1 MKRKTFDWIVTCYD
15 KNNKVEEAFV
25 IKDRTEQEA
34 EKEAQGSGVN
44 QFDDWTMVKL
54 DDEVKR
60 FMKEWGSSQK
70 EVKDV
75 EGFSGSASAVSEMAI
90 NFGYVWVEKFRKWV
104 NKDNSSYDQRDE
116 EVLSYIREK
125 YC

>member
-1 MKRKTFDWIVTCYD
+1 MKRKTFDWIVACYD
-15 KNNKVEEAFV
+15 ENNKVEEAF
-25 IKDRTEQEA
+25 IIEDRTEQEA
-34 EKEAQGSGVN
+34 EKEAQSSGVD
-44 QFDDWTMVKL
+44 QFDDWTMTKL

-70 EVKDV
+70 EVKAV
-75 EGFSGSASAVSEMAI
+75 EGFSGSTSAVSEMAI
-90 NFGYVWVEKFRKWV
+90 NFGYVWVDKFRKWV
-104 NKDNSSYDQRDE
+104 NKNNSSYDQRDE

>member
-34 EKEAQGSGVN
+34 EKEAQGSGIN

-60 FMKEWGSSQK
+60 FMKQWGSSQK

>member
-60 FMKEWGSSQK
+60 FMKQWGSSQK
-70 EVKDV
+70 EVKAV
-75 EGFSGSASAVSEMAI
+75 EGFAGSASAVSEMAI

-104 NKDNSSYDQRDE
+104 NKNNSFYDQRDE

>member
-15 KNNKVEEAFV
+15 KNNKVEEAF
-25 IKDRTEQEA
+25 IIEDRTEQEA
-34 EKEAQGSGVN
+34 EKEAKSSGVN

-60 FMKEWGSSQK
+60 FMKQWGSSQK
-70 EVKDV
+70 EVKDL
-75 EGFSGSASAVSEMAI
+75 EGFSGSALAVSEMAI